1 MPRNDLTPRQEELAN
16 AVTAALRAAD
26 IAIRAAIREAASAG
40 VSANE
45 IARRADSKVS
55 GVRGYSR
62 PVVLEILGRR
72 RHPLHRARRSGG
84 SATRGRRPL
93 RRTGPHVVVWEGA
106 VRSVWVCLAAAL
118 RGHPAATRRDLAARV
133 ETALSAAGLR
143 LRQNQKEGD
152 TRQALGD
159 GETMEIYKT

>member
-1 MPRNDLTPRQEELAN
+1 M
-16 AVTAALRAAD
+16 
-26 IAIRAAIREAASAG
+26 
-40 VSANE
+40 
-45 IARRADSKVS
+45 
-55 GVRGYSR
+55 RGYSR
-62 PVVLEILGRR
+62 PVVLEILG
-72 RHPLHRARRSGG
+72 ADDIRSTALAALEEAQLEVGDA
-84 SATRGRRPL
+84 ATNR
-93 RRTGPHVVVWEGA
+93 PHVVVWEGA

>member
-62 PVVLEILGRR
+62 PVVLEILG
-72 RHPLHRARRSGG
+72 ADDIRSTALAALEEAQLEVGDRCDEQ
-84 SATRGRRPL
+84 A
-93 RRTGPHVVVWEGA
+93 HVVVWEGA